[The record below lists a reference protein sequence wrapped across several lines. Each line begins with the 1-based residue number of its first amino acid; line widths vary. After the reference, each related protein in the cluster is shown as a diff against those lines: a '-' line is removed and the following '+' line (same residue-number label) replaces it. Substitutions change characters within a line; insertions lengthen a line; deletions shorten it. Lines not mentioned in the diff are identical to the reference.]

1 MNIAILTQG
10 LATLAWI
17 VTVGLLILV
26 LSRAAR
32 NRPMKKGAIIV
43 IVAAVLSIVF
53 TTVSSGL
60 VFIKPEE
67 RGVVISAVAPKG
79 YREEILQPGLR
90 WVIPFAENVVR
101 YPIGRENYTMSIAP
115 SEGQIAGDDF
125 ITARTADGQEI
136 FVDASIIYSVEP
148 SQVIQVHIYWKDTY
162 VEGLIRPLAR
172 GVIRD
177 VVSQYKV
184 EEVVTTKRFEMAE
197 QFRTQMTDKLAAN
210 GLIMYDFILRNITF
224 SPEYAASVEQKQIA
238 EQLAQQA
245 KFVVEQRKQEAEQ
258 ARQSAQGRADSVII
272 EAKGAAEARLIEA
285 EAEAQALELI
295 ATALKDKP
303 ELLTYQY
310 ITKITPN
317 INVMLLPSDAPFL
330 FPLDQF
336 GPTESTTT
344 TTTP

>member
-1 MNIAILTQG
+1 MNIAVLTQG
-10 LATLAWI
+10 LASLAWI
-17 VTVGLLILV
+17 VTVALLV
-26 LSRAAR
+26 LVLTRAAR
-32 NRPMKKGAIIV
+32 NRPMKKGAMIV
-43 IVAAVLSIVF
+43 VVAAVLSVAL

-60 VFIKPEE
+60 VFIKPDE

-79 YREEILQPGLR
+79 YREDILQPGLR

-101 YPIGRENYTMSIAP
+101 YPIGRKNYTMSIAP
-115 SEGQIAGDDF
+115 SEGEIAGDDS

-177 VVSQYKV
+177 VISQYKV
-184 EEVVTTKRFEMAE
+184 EEVVTTKRLEMTE
-197 QFRTQMTDKLAAN
+197 QFRSQMTDKLAAN

-258 ARQSAQGRADSVII
+258 ARQSAQGRANSVII
-272 EAKGAAEARLIEA
+272 EAKGDAEARLIEA
-285 EAEAQALELI
+285 KAEAQALELI
-295 ATALKDKP
+295 AAALKDKP

-330 FPLDQF
+330 FPLEQL
-336 GPTESTTT
+336 GPTASTTT
-344 TTTP
+344 TTP

>member
-32 NRPMKKGAIIV
+32 NRPMKKGAMIV
-43 IVAAVLSIVF
+43 IVAAVLSILF

-115 SEGQIAGDDF
+115 SEGQIAGDDS

-162 VEGLIRPLAR
+162 VEGLIRPLSR

-184 EEVVTTKRFEMAE
+184 EEVVTTKRLEMAE
-197 QFRTQMTDKLAAN
+197 QFRTQMTEKLAAN
-210 GLIMYDFILRNITF
+210 GLICMISSCAISLFPRNMQ
-224 SPEYAASVEQKQIA
+224 PQWNKN
-238 EQLAQQA
+238 
-245 KFVVEQRKQEAEQ
+245 R
-258 ARQSAQGRADSVII
+258 
-272 EAKGAAEARLIEA
+272 
-285 EAEAQALELI
+285 
-295 ATALKDKP
+295 
-303 ELLTYQY
+303 
-310 ITKITPN
+310 
-317 INVMLLPSDAPFL
+317 LPSSWLSKPNLWWNSASRRLNRPANL
-330 FPLDQF
+330 PKAVPIRSSSKPRVPQK
-336 GPTESTTT
+336 PA
-344 TTTP
+344 

>member
-1 MNIAILTQG
+1 MNIAVLTQG
-10 LATLAWI
+10 FATLAWI
-17 VTVGLLILV
+17 VTVALLV
-26 LSRAAR
+26 LVLTRAAR
-32 NRPMKKGAIIV
+32 NRPMKKGAMIV
-43 IVAAVLSIVF
+43 IVAAALSIVF

-101 YPIGRENYTMSIAP
+101 YPIGRKTYTMSIAA
-115 SEGQIAGDDF
+115 SEGQVTGDDS

-136 FVDASIIYSVEP
+136 FVDASIIYSIEP

-272 EAKGAAEARLIEA
+272 EAKGAAEARLIQA

-317 INVMLLPSDAPFL
+317 INVMLLPSDSPFL
-330 FPLDQF
+330 FPLEQL
-336 GPTESTTT
+336 GPTVSTPT